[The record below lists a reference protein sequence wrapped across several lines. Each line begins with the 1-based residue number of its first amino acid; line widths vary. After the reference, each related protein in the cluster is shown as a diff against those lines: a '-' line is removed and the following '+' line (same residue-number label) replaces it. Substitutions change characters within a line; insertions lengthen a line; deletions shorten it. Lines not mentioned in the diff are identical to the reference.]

1 MNKRLKSIGAIIAS
15 TLIVATNFVG
25 CGSDGGNKS
34 ASTTLTYTIW
44 DKNQEP
50 GMQSIIDAFE
60 EKNSDIKVKLEITP
74 WDQYWTKLEAA
85 ATGGAMPDVFWMHAN
100 EIRKYA
106 GGDMLM
112 NLTDMIDDSKIVDMS
127 KFPKDLVDIYSLD
140 GKNYAMPKDID
151 TIGLWYNK
159 TLFDEAGVSYPDENW
174 TWDDLLDA
182 SNKLTNSEKGIYGYA
197 ANMNSQE
204 GYYNYIFQNGGSVIR
219 EVNGKKVSGYDM
231 PETQEAIQWYV
242 DLSLDKKVSPT
253 NTQFSDTPPV
263 TMLQSGKVA
272 MILAGSWVAK
282 EFSGYEYIAKNCDV
296 AVLPQGK
303 QKATIYNGLANAV
316 SAKTKN
322 PEAALKFI
330 EFLGG
335 EEAAIIHGKSGAAM
349 PAYEGTQQ
357 EWANAFDMFSL
368 DKCIEMLKYGY
379 IFPNSKNKTKWADE
393 ENKTLLKVF
402 QGTLDVKTACNEISE
417 KMNAVL
423 AEE

>member
-1 MNKRLKSIGAIIAS
+1 MNKRLKSIVAIVAS

-25 CGSDGGNKS
+25 CGSNGGKKS

-60 EKNSDIKVKLEITP
+60 DKNSDIKVKLEITP

-112 NLTDMIDDSKIVDMS
+112 NLTDMIDDSEIVDMS

-140 GKNYAMPKDID
+140 GENYAMPKDID

-159 TLFDEAGVSYPDENW
+159 TLFDEAGVSYPDESW

-182 SNKLTNSEKGIYGYA
+182 SNKLTDSEKGIYGYA

-219 EVNGKKVSGYDM
+219 EVNGKKVSGFDM
-231 PETQEAIQWYV
+231 PETQEAIQMV
-242 DLSLDKKVSPT
+242 
-253 NTQFSDTPPV
+253 
-263 TMLQSGKVA
+263 
-272 MILAGSWVAK
+272 
-282 EFSGYEYIAKNCDV
+282 C
-296 AVLPQGK
+296 
-303 QKATIYNGLANAV
+303 
-316 SAKTKN
+316 
-322 PEAALKFI
+322 
-330 EFLGG
+330 
-335 EEAAIIHGKSGAAM
+335 
-349 PAYEGTQQ
+349 
-357 EWANAFDMFSL
+357 
-368 DKCIEMLKYGY
+368 
-379 IFPNSKNKTKWADE
+379 
-393 ENKTLLKVF
+393 
-402 QGTLDVKTACNEISE
+402 
-417 KMNAVL
+417 
-423 AEE
+423 